1 MSQASASKDSS
12 GAASGASPNL
22 RNRTIFCHDNLEVL
36 QGINSACIDLIY
48 MDPPFNKKKVF
59 TAPIGSSA
67 EGASFSDIFRE
78 EDVKNEWLQTLK
90 EDEDAIYGFLMGIR
104 NHGNTYNFCYL
115 AYMAIRLLAC
125 RRILKPTGSLYL
137 HCDPTMSHYLKI
149 LLDGVF
155 GEQNF
160 RNELIWSYQTGGSSK
175 KWFGRKHDTVLFYS
189 KTGAYHI
196 DLYKVKERR
205 SEKSLE
211 RAKNPKGSR
220 FNLAE
225 KEFRLPNDVWHLQ
238 ALNAMSK
245 ERTGYPT
252 QKPVALLER
261 VLQASCPEGG
271 LVLDPFCGCATTCIA
286 AEKLGRQWVGIDF
299 SSKAFELVKKRLLEE
314 VTECQELFD
323 TEKDVFFHTTP
334 PLRTDKGAD
343 EREQKYVYV
352 VSNEAYDGMYKVG
365 IASDLKRRLGSYQTS
380 DPHRGYRL
388 ECARLTPHFRALET
402 HIHRRFD
409 ARHEW
414 VRAKLDAIRETLE
427 TYPET
432 EDLAP

>member
-1 MSQASASKDSS
+1 
-12 GAASGASPNL
+12 
-22 RNRTIFCHDNLEVL
+22 
-36 QGINSACIDLIY
+36 

-59 TAPIGSSA
+59 TAPTGSRA

-78 EDVKNEWLQTLK
+78 EDVKGEWLQTLK

-189 KTGAYHI
+189 KTGGYHI

-225 KEFRLPNDVWHLQ
+225 KELRLPNDVWHLQ

-286 AEKLGRQWVGIDF
+286 AEKLGRQWVGIDV
-299 SSKAFELVKKRLLEE
+299 SSKTFELVKKRLLEE
-314 VTECQELFD
+314 DAPSAKNCLTRKKMSFSTQS
-323 TEKDVFFHTTP
+323 P
-334 PLRTDKGAD
+334 PFAQTKAQTKENRNTSMSSRT
-343 EREQKYVYV
+343 RPMTV
-352 VSNEAYDGMYKVG
+352 
-365 IASDLKRRLGSYQTS
+365 
-380 DPHRGYRL
+380 
-388 ECARLTPHFRALET
+388 C
-402 HIHRRFD
+402 
-409 ARHEW
+409 
-414 VRAKLDAIRETLE
+414 IRSVL
-427 TYPET
+427 PRI
-432 EDLAP
+432 